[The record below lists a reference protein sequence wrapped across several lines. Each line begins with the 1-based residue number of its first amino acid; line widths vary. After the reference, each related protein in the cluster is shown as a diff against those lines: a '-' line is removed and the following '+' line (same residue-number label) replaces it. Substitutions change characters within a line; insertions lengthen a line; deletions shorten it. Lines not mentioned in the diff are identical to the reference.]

1 MKRQGHLYA
10 NRILMIISI
19 LAAATACSSLSS
31 PKIPDFPVNGDQR
44 VPFIVAIGPFD
55 TATVQ
60 YNDSPLV
67 PDVEIAIQE
76 RLRNAL
82 QQIGVFKDVRIV
94 RMNKSAGTPPDP
106 GEILALARAQNA
118 DLLLVGYVKDFDA
131 KLSLPLPRSHFDVKM
146 GLVTQIYDTDTGSL
160 VLQKTEKVM
169 VARDGW
175 GRRGMLGDI
184 VSNVVVPSLT
194 DGLLP
199 SLVKD
204 IQKAYLAS
212 EDRIGIESKVLAK
225 IDAELAPPKTQAGPK
240 DHAYAIIIGVEKYRD
255 LPKAD
260 YATRDAEK
268 IKEYVTKSLGYR
280 EENVWL
286 LLNDRVTRSQLAARF
301 EEWLPKQ
308 VRNNHEAEIFVY
320 YSGHGAPDV
329 NTNQSFLVPYDGDP
343 AYLETTAY
351 PLKKLYQVLS
361 DLPARHIT
369 VVLDTC
375 FSGAGGRSVIP
386 KGAKPVVM
394 VEQPTVVGT
403 NIVVFTASSANQISS
418 SYRDKRYGLF
428 TYYFLKGLQGEA
440 DINQDRAIEIEE
452 LASYVRSN
460 VAAVATRLNLD
471 QNPQLIRGPEALGV
485 KAKQEIVK
493 NIGSIP

>member
-1 MKRQGHLYA
+1 
-10 NRILMIISI
+10 
-19 LAAATACSSLSS
+19 
-31 PKIPDFPVNGDQR
+31 
-44 VPFIVAIGPFD
+44 
-55 TATVQ
+55 
-60 YNDSPLV
+60 
-67 PDVEIAIQE
+67 
-76 RLRNAL
+76 
-82 QQIGVFKDVRIV
+82 
-94 RMNKSAGTPPDP
+94 
-106 GEILALARAQNA
+106 
-118 DLLLVGYVKDFDA
+118 
-131 KLSLPLPRSHFDVKM
+131 M

-160 VLQKTEKVM
+160 VLQKTENVI

-175 GRRGMLGDI
+175 GRQGMLGKI

-194 DGLLP
+194 DGVLP
-199 SLVKD
+199 SIVKD

-212 EDRIGIESKVLAK
+212 EDRSGIESKILAK
-225 IDAELAPPKTQAGPK
+225 IDAELTPPRTRVGPK
-240 DHAYAIIIGVEKYRD
+240 DNAYAIIIGVEKYRD
-255 LPKAD
+255 LPRAE

-268 IKEYVTKSLGYR
+268 IKEYLTKSLGYR

-308 VRNNHEAEIFVY
+308 VRNNPGAEIFVY

-329 NTNQSFLVPYDGDP
+329 STNQSFLVPYDGDP
-343 AYLETTAY
+343 AYLESTAY

-361 DLPARHIT
+361 DLPAKHIT
-369 VVLDTC
+369 IVLDTC

-386 KGAKPVVM
+386 KGAKPVVS
-394 VEQPTVVGT
+394 VEHPAVVGT
-403 NIVVFTASSANQISS
+403 NVVVFTASAVNQISS

-471 QNPQLIRGPEALGV
+471 QNPQIIRAPETLGV

-493 NIGSIP
+493 NIESIP